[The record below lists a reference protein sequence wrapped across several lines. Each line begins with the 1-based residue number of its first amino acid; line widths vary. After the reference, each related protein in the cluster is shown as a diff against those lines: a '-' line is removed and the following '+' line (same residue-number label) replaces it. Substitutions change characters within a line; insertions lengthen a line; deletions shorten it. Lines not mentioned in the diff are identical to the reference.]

1 MHGSYKS
8 RTNDPCRRL
17 HPFQLGDP
25 ATLCVPLEEPASADC
40 LNLNR
45 LLDERPL
52 RGCSQF

>member
-25 ATLCVPLEEPASADC
+25 AAYACPARSLQVQTALTLTGS
-40 LNLNR
+40 
-45 LLDERPL
+45 
-52 RGCSQF
+52 